1 MKAIKK
7 LIEDATKKDS
17 LDNLSHKELEG
28 LIEKIYAEANAKIEI
43 EDAEHLDGHAYTNL
57 EVEAIQD
64 LTLNC
69 YNELSAYDEYHT
81 SVLVRLR
88 DWGLEFEE
96 WWSSLSFE
104 EQAGE
109 KDYLTEIISFGS
121 KKLKEL
127 RHSDIADKL
136 AMIAKDIKYS
146 QWVDDDDKNIIAEL
160 NNIIDQLKKEK

>member
-28 LIEKIYAEANAKIEI
+28 LIETIYAEANCKIEL
-43 EDAEHLDGHAYTNL
+43 EEMREREFTAL
-57 EVEAIQD
+57 EVAAIQD

-81 SVLVRLR
+81 SVLCKLR
-88 DWGLEFEE
+88 KWGLEFEE
-96 WWSSLSFE
+96 WWHSLIL
-104 EQAGE
+104 AGE
-109 KDYLTEIISFGS
+109 EEDRDYFSEIIKFGS

-160 NNIIDQLKKEK
+160 NNIIDQLKKEE